1 MRKTFREIYHP
12 TIKDGLWIYQDKNI
26 PYKKVKY
33 KFMLVHILSVLSC
46 TLAFVITSFLDKVIN
61 FEIIQYIALA
71 VFLVILFQLV
81 FWWSMKLLIE
91 KIK

>member
-1 MRKTFREIYHP
+1 
-12 TIKDGLWIYQDKNI
+12 
-26 PYKKVKY
+26 
-33 KFMLVHILSVLSC
+33 MLVHILSVLSC

-71 VFLVILFQLV
+71 VFLIILFQLV